1 VPAEGDLLP
10 LLMQHLAGGYAVK
23 VARKLFDAGVQRV
36 ADAEALDEFNISQIV
51 GSQCKVGTLKALRE
65 GGWMSPRER
74 TAGRSMPALPPSG
87 VKQRTLFNT
96 IGKEEEHGHQRRAK
110 GAS

>member
-1 VPAEGDLLP
+1 
-10 LLMQHLAGGYAVK
+10 MQHLAGGYAVQ
-23 VARKLFDAGVQRV
+23 VAAKLYQAGVHRV

-65 GGWMSPRER
+65 GGWMPPRER
-74 TAGRSMPALPPSG
+74 TAGRSMPALPAPG